1 MESLYA
7 QRMALVD
14 LARTSGGAKLP
25 TRDWGCAASDASTIS
40 CPLANRSVHWYSVE
54 RQDRWLAS
62 NFFCDTCK
70 HHQGTFVEIGAGD
83 GIGAS
88 NTKMLEDQF
97 GFKGVLIE
105 GQPSHARKAIAS
117 RGGRNGN
124 VVFPEAV
131 CRTPGAVTYAGPADR
146 GTAGVLDEM
155 SANYLK
161 YFGHRMT
168 HNYTVPCRPIS
179 AMLELAGVRS
189 IDLFSLDVEGGE
201 LLVLQTFDWSIP
213 VRLWIVELDG
223 SNPTRED
230 AIRELLA
237 TRGYAPWIPH
247 GTSAGAGRLDFR
259 IGKFPCGDEAFVHH
273 SLVDGLPGRRAQCA
287 RCMGGP

>member
-1 MESLYA
+1 
-7 QRMALVD
+7 MALVD

-146 GTAGVLDEM
+146 GPPTGGCGSERMWSVVNESKGSLAKLQG
-155 SANYLK
+155 STRAHAHT
-161 YFGHRMT
+161 HRL
-168 HNYTVPCRPIS
+168 YPCCPY
-179 AMLELAGVRS
+179 
-189 IDLFSLDVEGGE
+189 
-201 LLVLQTFDWSIP
+201 P
-213 VRLWIVELDG
+213 
-223 SNPTRED
+223 
-230 AIRELLA
+230 
-237 TRGYAPWIPH
+237 
-247 GTSAGAGRLDFR
+247 
-259 IGKFPCGDEAFVHH
+259 
-273 SLVDGLPGRRAQCA
+273 
-287 RCMGGP
+287 